1 MVDHS
6 RRTFLRLTGMAGAG
20 LAFGTTAVSAASGK
34 KRFLIDLREVD
45 RSAVS
50 ADTEIIH
57 DLADIDVLV
66 AAGDPDEV
74 GGPAATAPDVEIVP
88 HDDEWDGD
96 DGPAVER
103 DDDDEETPGVP
114 DRRTLQWDKHAQE
127 LAEEVH
133 ETTRGAGSRVA
144 VIDSGVYADHP
155 DLDEVVNEEL
165 SRNFTGDGGGF
176 FASGASD
183 HGTHVAG
190 ITAGTN
196 DYDGERGGILG
207 TAPRTDLLALRVFS
221 PGNEG
226 AATGDILAAIVYAAE
241 TNCDAA
247 NLSLGIPATDGNRNP
262 ELVAIQKL
270 YGRAASYANEQ
281 GTVVVNS
288 AGNSAVDLDPE
299 ETIGVPTEADGVFAV
314 SATGP
319 IGYIWDDEFDD
330 EIEAEE
336 ALESENLRKPTT
348 QPAKYTTYGGSVVDV
363 SAAGGNFDPD
373 AQDEANDGD
382 ADSPKWF
389 YDLVLSTVYSEEN
402 GDVSPDYGFKAGT
415 SMAAPQVT
423 GAVALVR
430 SLRPEMS
437 VAAVEDLLRD
447 TARDIGE
454 ADYRGDGHLDL
465 TALIGAASGEGG
477 DDEDDDGDEDD
488 GEEDGEDEDD

>member
-6 RRTFLRLTGMAGAG
+6 RRRFLQLTGMAGAG

-57 DLADIDVLV
+57 DLAAIDVLV

-88 HDDEWDGD
+88 HDEWDGD
-96 DGPAVER
+96 GGPAAER
-103 DDDDEETPGVP
+103 DDDDEEKPGLP
-114 DRRTLQWDKHAQE
+114 DYRTLQWDKHAQE

-133 ETTRGAGSRVA
+133 ETVRGAGSRVA
-144 VIDSGVYADHP
+144 VIDTGVYPDHP
-155 DLDEVVNEEL
+155 DLDGVVNEEL
-165 SRNFTGDGGGF
+165 SKNFTGDGRGF
-176 FASGASD
+176 FDSD
-183 HGTHVAG
+183 VNNHGTHVAG

-207 TAPRTDLLALRVFS
+207 TAPKTDLLALRVFS
-221 PGNEG
+221 AGKKG

-247 NLSLGIPATDGNRNP
+247 NLSLGVPATAGNRSP
-262 ELVAIQKL
+262 ILVAIQKL

-299 ETIGVPTEADGVFAV
+299 ETIGVPTEAEGVFAV

-363 SAAGGNFDPD
+363 SAGGGNFDPD
-373 AQDEANDGD
+373 ALAEANDGD
-382 ADSPKWF
+382 ANAPNWY
-389 YDLVLSTVYSEEN
+389 YDLVISTVYSEEN
-402 GDVSPDYGFKAGT
+402 GDVSPEYGFKAGT

-430 SLRPEMS
+430 SLRSGMS
-437 VAAVEDLLRD
+437 TEAVEDLIRN
-447 TARDIGE
+447 TASDIGE
-454 ADYRGDGHLDL
+454 PDYRGDGHLDL
-465 TALIGAASGEGG
+465 TALVGAASG
-477 DDEDDDGDEDD
+477 GDEDD
-488 GEEDGEDEDD
+488 EDREDTENHDGDDGDDGDD